1 MCRSFDNLVPG
12 HFCAFGRLT
21 LTKLITWNI
30 GSRVKARRSAQLEW
44 IASEQAD
51 VLALQEVVGASDLQQ
66 RLSALGFEYF
76 ASTEPTDGRKKLVAI
91 ASRKPFKDIS
101 PLAVPHTERAMS
113 RLISIGG
120 EAVELHC
127 VHVPPGSIYGPI
139 KIEFLEAVISGLST
153 RKRPQMLVGDFN
165 CPRLMEPEVVTW
177 AQRLGKDG
185 WYVRKTRDGIDGSRW
200 DAAER
205 SILCPRADM
214 KGAFKFLNGVAIDT
228 YSAKVKGGPNCF
240 DHMIASVSIMP
251 STIRVAESVVP
262 TQRSRSFGGRVAS
275 HQPVGRDLAAGWPPR
290 SATGGKTV

>member
-1 MCRSFDNLVPG
+1 MTVS
-12 HFCAFGRLT
+12 
-21 LTKLITWNI
+21 KLISWNI
-30 GSRVKARRSAQLEW
+30 GSRVKDRRSAQLEW

-66 RLSALGFEYF
+66 RLSALGFKYF

-91 ASRKPFKDIS
+91 ASREPFKAIS
-101 PLAVPHTERAMS
+101 PLAVPHPERAIS
-113 RLISIGG
+113 RLISLGG

-153 RKRPQMLVGDFN
+153 RKRPQLLVGDFN

-185 WYVRKTRDGIDGSRW
+185 WYVRKTLDGIDGSRW

-205 SILCPRADM
+205 SILCLRADM

-251 STIRVAESVVP
+251 STIRVAESVIPKLSDHAALVAEWAVP
-262 TQRSRSFGGRVAS
+262 GGS
-275 HQPVGRDLAAGWPPR
+275 
-290 SATGGKTV
+290 